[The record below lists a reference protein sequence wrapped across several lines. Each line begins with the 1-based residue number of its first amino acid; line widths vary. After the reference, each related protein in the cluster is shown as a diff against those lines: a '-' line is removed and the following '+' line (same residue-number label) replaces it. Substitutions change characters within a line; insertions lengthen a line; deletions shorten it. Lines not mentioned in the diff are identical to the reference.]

1 MSASSDFN
9 EEQLLPPG
17 GGAAAG
23 LAAAERPSEL
33 RRSRLRDTSPTQC
46 APPGSLFCV
55 SEAQSWP
62 PCMEYLPT
70 PTGVSCISCE
80 VPMARQHLLVAHCRA
95 SPTLSEEAQHA
106 MRLPPVAV
114 SRRRRTGVVLPEQLP
129 ADAGG
134 GAGSSSVS
142 EESDATPGAPPPK
155 KRRSGVCG

>member
-1 MSASSDFN
+1 MLPKLQ
-9 EEQLLPPG
+9 QLLH
-17 GGAAAG
+17 
-23 LAAAERPSEL
+23 SI
-33 RRSRLRDTSPTQC
+33 Q
-46 APPGSLFCV
+46 
-55 SEAQSWP
+55 W
-62 PCMEYLPT
+62 LPT
-70 PTGVSCISCE
+70 RIGFSFSSCSVSTG
-80 VPMARQHLLVAHCRA
+80 AQHLAFAHCRA

-155 KRRSGVCG
+155 KRRSGACDLTCCRFGLTPHNLR